1 MVSVPTSRVGASVGI
16 IIDVGMSAHKGG
28 GGLGLVTPGAMR
40 YRRAHGGFRRGY
52 RNRPDAGRGRLRRDI
67 QAETPL

>member
-16 IIDVGMSAHKGG
+16 IIDVGMSAHKGAG
-28 GGLGLVTPGAMR
+28 NA
-40 YRRAHGGFRRGY
+40 RRHALSSSAWRFRRGY